1 MDVSQITDHLYV
13 SSEVRDEDVGAV
25 RDLDPR
31 LVISMILQTR
41 PPRGLEQPPR
51 SVLWLRT
58 VDFVLIPIPIRTL
71 NRGVETALPVIEE
84 DQHVLVFCEGGVH
97 RSVAMAS
104 CILIGM
110 GYSAEEAM
118 QLVSQKRKVADP
130 YAWHIKRQIVKFA
143 SYWNKHHPEDVV
155 GTGGS
160 GTMA

>member
-1 MDVSQITDHLYV
+1 MDVSQITDYLYV
-13 SSEVRDEDVGAV
+13 SSKVRNENVGAV

-31 LVISMILQTR
+31 LVISMIFQTR
-41 PPRGLEQPPR
+41 PPSELQEPTR

-84 DQHVLVFCEGGVH
+84 GERVLVFCEGGVH

-104 CILIGM
+104 CILIGL

-143 SYWNKHHPEDVV
+143 SNWNKRLPKDVV
-155 GTGGS
+155 NNDL
-160 GTMA
+160 